1 MSHWTD
7 CTGVAQAGFKWIK
20 KLDAKRNDVDEK
32 SYDHLVESYDVHSRW
47 KNFLFTIPPEMREKL
62 PIPAGYDN
70 VGMFWAFFPFPGRER
85 RHIAFDRLEGHR
97 SGFDCVVTWFNLT
110 DFMLF

>member
-1 MSHWTD
+1 MLFFED

-20 KLDAKRNDVDEK
+20 KLDAKSNDDERN
-32 SYDHLVESYDVHSRW
+32 YDHLVESYDVHSRW
-47 KNFLFTIPPEMREKL
+47 KNYVFTIPPDLRKSL
-62 PIPAGYDN
+62 VIPEGYDN

-97 SGFDCVVTWFNLT
+97 SEFVSSIV
-110 DFMLF
+110 